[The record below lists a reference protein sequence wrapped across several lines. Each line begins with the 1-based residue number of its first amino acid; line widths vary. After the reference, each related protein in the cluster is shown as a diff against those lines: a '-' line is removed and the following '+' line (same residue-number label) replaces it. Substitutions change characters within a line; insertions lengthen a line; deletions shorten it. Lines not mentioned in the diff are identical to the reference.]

1 MQANKVTDRYR
12 YPISDQELDRRY
24 AATQKAIRQAGLDCV
39 ITQNHCPIFDGG
51 VRYYLDQPTG
61 GYSTALLIPSE
72 GKMVMIDHGPE
83 LGKPVP
89 GNLRNVEKMY
99 VKPYCLTFTFSDTM
113 AAEVMTDE
121 IKARGYRRIGLY
133 GTQFISYS
141 FGAYMKENLPQVE
154 FVNFN
159 AEMDALAAVKSPEE
173 MELCELSVRCH
184 ERLFDALPALIVPG
198 KLECEVRADLEHLAR
213 YMGCENIGNVAVGSA
228 PPDHPCMFVPHFKG
242 NRRIQKGDTVAVMI
256 EVSGPGGMYSELAR
270 TFTLGKPSD
279 KLLKLFDIARGTQE
293 AVAAAAKPGVT
304 GAELSRIFDE
314 YVDSF
319 HVGIG
324 HNTRNAG
331 HSQGYDMM
339 ETPAIA
345 ALETTA
351 FQENMFVSI
360 HPELTALD
368 NFAICCDNFFITKHG
383 AKRVTRTEQKV
394 FQLDV

>member
-1 MQANKVTDRYR
+1 MQENKISNRYK
-12 YPISDQELDRRY
+12 YPISDQELDRRL
-24 AATQKAIRQAGLDCV
+24 AVTQKAIQDAGLDCV
-39 ITQNHCPIFDGG
+39 ITQNHSAIFDGG
-51 VRYYLDQPTG
+51 IRYYLDQPTN
-61 GYSTALLIPSE
+61 GYSTTLMIPAE
-72 GKMVMIDHGPE
+72 GKMVVIDHGPE
-83 LGKPVP
+83 LGAPIP
-89 GNLRNVEKMY
+89 NPMRNVEKMY
-99 VKPYCLTFTFSDTM
+99 IKPYCLTFTFSDTM
-113 AAEVMTDE
+113 SAQVMVEE
-121 IKARGYRRIGLY
+121 IKARGYRKIGLY

-141 FGAYMKENLPQVE
+141 FGSYLRENLPEVE
-154 FVNFN
+154 FVSFN
-159 AEMDALAAVKSPEE
+159 AQMDAIAAVKSPEE
-173 MELCELSVRCH
+173 QELCVLSVRYH

-198 KLECEVRADLEHLAR
+198 KLECEVRAEIENLAR
-213 YMGCENIGNVAVGSA
+213 HMGCESIGNVAVGSGA
-228 PPDHPCMFVPHFKG
+228 PDTPVMFVPHFKG

-279 KLLKLFDIARGTQE
+279 KLLRLFDIARGTQE

-319 HVGIG
+319 HLGIG

-339 ETPAIA
+339 ETPAISP
-345 ALETTA
+345 LEQTP
-351 FQENMFVSI
+351 FEENMFLSI

-368 NFAICCDNFFITKHG
+368 NFAICCDNFFITKDG
-383 AKRVTRTEQKV
+383 AQRITRTEQKI